1 MASWYRKQAAEAP
14 PVDDDPVATRHA
26 KRTELRDAR
35 RRKHEDRAERRRA
48 KDATSAEPSSA
59 AVAAEARG
67 TEQPPNLPSVKPAAS
82 NPCAGIYSEQA
93 AQLANP
99 ALGAELAHAD
109 DMDFG
114 DPLLCPVSTE
124 PLCRAVKISG
134 CGHVFSEA
142 SLLKGALQAKAQVC
156 PNRNRNRN
164 RNPLPNPY
172 PHSKPDPNPNP

>member
-1 MASWYRKQAAEAP
+1 MSSWYRKQAEAP
-14 PVDDDPVATRHA
+14 PVDDDPVATRQA
-26 KRTELRDAR
+26 KRAELRDAR

-59 AVAAEARG
+59 AIAAEARA
-67 TEQPPNLPSVKPAAS
+67 TEQPPNLPSSAKPAQPS
-82 NPCAGIYSEQA
+82 CGGIYSEKA

-109 DMDFG
+109 EMDFG

-156 PNRNRNRN
+156 PNRE
-164 RNPLPNPY
+164 
-172 PHSKPDPNPNP
+172 PDPKPNPN